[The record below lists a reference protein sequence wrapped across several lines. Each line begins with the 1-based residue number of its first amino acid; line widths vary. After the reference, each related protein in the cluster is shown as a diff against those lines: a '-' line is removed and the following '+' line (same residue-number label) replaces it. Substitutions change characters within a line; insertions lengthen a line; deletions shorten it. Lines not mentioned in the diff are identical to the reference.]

1 MTVLGIDPG
10 LTGALAW
17 VSREGHLI
25 EINDM
30 PIAAMRQRK
39 KIVPALLAD
48 MMQLREIDFVV
59 IEQVGPH
66 RGEGVGG
73 AFSFGYGA
81 GLLEGVA
88 TALGLPVHFY
98 SPATWKRRAGVP
110 GDKGAARA
118 MACRYW
124 PGASGLFARVKDD
137 GRAEAALL
145 ARWAALQIHQP
156 NIAA

>member
-1 MTVLGIDPG
+1 MILGIDPG

-17 VSREGHLI
+17 LTREGHLI
-25 EINDM
+25 DIVDM
-30 PIAAMRQRK
+30 PTARIRDKPRIIAAELAR
-39 KIVPALLAD
+39 LLRTRPLD
-48 MMQLREIDFVV
+48 YVV

-66 RGEGVGG
+66 RGEGSGG

-88 TALGLPVHFY
+88 AALEIPVHMA
-98 SPATWKRRAGVP
+98 SPAVWKRRAGVP
-110 GDKGAARA
+110 KEKNGARM

-124 PGASGLFARVKDD
+124 PGATERFRRVKDD

-145 ARWAALQIHQP
+145 ARWAALGGVQG
-156 NIAA
+156 